1 MVVVEA
7 PKSLLFEDRTSWN
20 ADSSGIDSWEHDSA
34 LVHCLCDYGRLL
46 HDLLRPH
53 SSLMGGQACNRPG
66 FIWPPRLG
74 EEQASIVKGP
84 ISQEET

>member
-34 LVHCLCDYGRLL
+34 LVRCLCDYGRLL